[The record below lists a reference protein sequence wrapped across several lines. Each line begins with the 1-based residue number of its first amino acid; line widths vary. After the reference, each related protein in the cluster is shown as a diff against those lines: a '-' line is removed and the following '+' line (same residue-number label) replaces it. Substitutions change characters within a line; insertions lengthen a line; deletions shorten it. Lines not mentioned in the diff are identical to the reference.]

1 MSQLGPLLAHLGA
14 DGDPWLGILT
24 VAAAI
29 VAVVFVLAA
38 LGRVRLDEPGD
49 LLLPLAAVVLFAGLG
64 GSLGDA
70 AADQA
75 PWALPLAVVLLG
87 ALVLAATTDLDLGL
101 TRPLGYGALALA
113 AVAALALRP
122 TLETTFFPPVL
133 ALPQAD
139 DAVAELVLVD
149 GPDDEGR
156 VTVELSVTGGTIG
169 AGPQEQDNEDLED
182 GMVPRFVAGPAFVR
196 PAEGP
201 SDCPET
207 CTSTTYELVLPV
219 TGDGALP
226 ARIQVELLTAAQV
239 PFAPPVTAAVD
250 VPQD

>member
-1 MSQLGPLLAHLGA
+1 MTQLAPLLAHAGA
-14 DGDPWLGILT
+14 DSNPWLGILT
-24 VAAAI
+24 VAAVV
-29 VAVVFVLAA
+29 VAVVFVLAVS
-38 LGRVRLDEPGD
+38 GRVRLEEPGD

-75 PWALPLAVVLLG
+75 PWALPAAVVLLV
-87 ALVLAATTDLDLGL
+87 ALVLAATTGL
-101 TRPLGYGALALA
+101 ELQLARPLGYGALALA

-133 ALPQAD
+133 MLPQAG

-149 GPDDEGR
+149 GPDADGR

-169 AGPQEQDNEDLED
+169 SGPQPQDDADLEQ
-182 GMVPRFVAGPAFVR
+182 GMVPRFAAGPAFVR
-196 PAEGP
+196 PAAGP
-201 SDCPET
+201 TDCPDT

-219 TGDGALP
+219 TGDGSLP
-226 ARIQVELLTAAQV
+226 TRVRVELLTATQV
-239 PFAPPVTAAVD
+239 PFAPPVTAATE
-250 VPQD
+250 VPAE